1 MTPHTAPVQAARRRL
16 GHLFTRL
23 AALALAGPLGL
34 LAAGPAAAQGQPQ
47 PVRGGLLQVGVAP
60 EPTLLTSAFITTM
73 NIGMVS
79 SKVLEG
85 LVAYDLDLN
94 PVPALATA
102 WSVAPDGR
110 SVTFKLRPGVKWHDG
125 KDFSAAD
132 VKFTLEKVWKELHP
146 FGRAAYANVTRVETP
161 DPLTVV
167 IRLSAASPY
176 ILNYVNSYGSQILP
190 RHLYEGTDILT
201 NPHNNAPV
209 GTGPFVFKEWVKG
222 SHVRLERNPNYWGRG
237 PAGEAQPYLD
247 GVVFKFI
254 PDAAARTVA
263 LEAGELDVALGS
275 IVPLT
280 SLNRFSDKA
289 RWTINGDDGRFLASI
304 FLAQFNVRR
313 PALSDKRVRQA
324 FLHAID
330 RDALLKIVFL
340 GHGKVATG
348 PVPSSVVN
356 YHSDEVRKYP
366 YDPKRAEALL
376 DEAGLKK
383 GPDGKRLKVTLDYG
397 NGSLTEQRAAE
408 LFRQQLAKVGIDLEL
423 RSSDTA
429 TYLRRIFTDQ
439 DYDLMVSSLHR
450 LPDPTLG
457 VQRLHWTKNIK
468 KGAPWTNGSGY
479 SNPELDKVMEA
490 AADEPDPARRKALVK
505 QWQQIVQEDLPILEL
520 IEPTWITVQT
530 ARFQK
535 TLRQGDGLF
544 ASYADAWLLPKR

>member
-1 MTPHTAPVQAARRRL
+1 MKSLTFVRSRLRR
-16 GHLFTRL
+16 HLLRL
-23 AALALAGPLGL
+23 AL
-34 LAAGPAAAQGQPQ
+34 LAASAGPFMPLPAVSQTAGT
-47 PVRGGLLQVGVAP
+47 PVRGGMLQVAVAP
-60 EPTLLTSAFITTM
+60 EPTTLTSAFLPTM

-85 LVAYDLDLN
+85 LVAYDLNLN
-94 PVPALATA
+94 PVPVLATS
-102 WSVAPDGR
+102 WTIAPDGKAI
-110 SVTFKLRPGVKWHDG
+110 TFKLRPGVKWHDG

-146 FGRAAYANVTRVETP
+146 FGRAAYANVERVDTP
-161 DPLTVV
+161 DPLTVAV
-167 IRLSAASPY
+167 RLSAPAPY
-176 ILNYVNSYGSQILP
+176 ILNYINTYGSQILP
-190 RHLYEGTDILT
+190 RHLYEGSDVLN

-222 SHVRLERNPNYWGRG
+222 SHVRLERNPNYWGKG
-237 PAGEAQPYLD
+237 AGGEAQPYLD

-263 LEAGELDVALGS
+263 LEAGDVDVALGS

-280 SLNRFSDKA
+280 SLNRFADKT

-313 PALSDKRVRQA
+313 PYFTDKRVRQA

-330 RDALLKIVFL
+330 RDALLKIVYL

-356 YHSDEVRKYP
+356 YYSDEVRKYP
-366 YDPKRAEALL
+366 FDPKRAEALL
-376 DEAGLKK
+376 EEAGLRR
-383 GPDGKRLKVTLDYG
+383 GEDGRRLKVMLDYG
-397 NGSLTEQRAAE
+397 SGNLQDQRAAE
-408 LFRQQLAKVGIDLEL
+408 IIKQQLGKVGVAVEL
-423 RSSDTA
+423 RASDTA

-439 DYDLMVSSLHR
+439 DYDLMLSSLHR

-457 VQRLHWTKNIK
+457 VQRLYWSRNIK

-490 AADEPDPARRKALVK
+490 AADEPDLARRKALVR
-505 QWQQIVQEDLPILEL
+505 QWQQIVQEDVPILEL

-530 ARFQK
+530 ARLHK
-535 TLRQGDGLF
+535 AMRQGDGLF
-544 ASYADAWLLPKR
+544 ASYADAWLVPKK

>member
-1 MTPHTAPVQAARRRL
+1 MKSLTFVRSRLRR
-16 GHLFTRL
+16 HLLRL
-23 AALALAGPLGL
+23 AL
-34 LAAGPAAAQGQPQ
+34 LAASAGPFMPLPAVSQTTAT
-47 PVRGGLLQVGVAP
+47 PVRGGILQVAVAP
-60 EPTLLTSAFITTM
+60 EPTTLTSAFLPTM

-85 LVAYDLDLN
+85 LVAYDLNLN
-94 PVPALATA
+94 PVPVLATS
-102 WSVAPDGR
+102 WSIAPDGKAI
-110 SVTFKLRPGVKWHDG
+110 TFKLRPGVKWHDG

-146 FGRAAYANVTRVETP
+146 FGRAAYANVERVDTP

-167 IRLSAASPY
+167 VRLSAPAPY
-176 ILNYVNSYGSQILP
+176 ILNYINTYGSQILP
-190 RHLYEGTDILT
+190 RHLYEGSDILN

-222 SHVRLERNPNYWGRG
+222 SHVRLERNPHYWGKG
-237 PAGEAQPYLD
+237 AGGEAQPYLD

-263 LEAGELDVALGS
+263 LEAGDVDVALGS

-280 SLNRFSDKA
+280 SLNRFADKA

-313 PALSDKRVRQA
+313 PYFTDKRVRQA

-330 RDALLKIVFL
+330 REALLRIVFL

-356 YHSDEVRKYP
+356 YYSDEVRKYP
-366 YDPKRAEALL
+366 FDPKRAEALL
-376 DEAGLKK
+376 DEAGLRR
-383 GPDGKRLKVTLDYG
+383 GEDGRRLKVMLDYG
-397 NGSLTEQRAAE
+397 SGNLQDQRAAE
-408 LFRQQLAKVGIDLEL
+408 IIKQQLGKVGVAVEL
-423 RSSDTA
+423 RASDTA
-429 TYLRRIFTDQ
+429 TYLRRVFTDQ
-439 DYDLMVSSLHR
+439 DYDLMLSSLHR

-457 VQRLHWTKNIK
+457 VQRLYWTRNIK

-490 AADEPDPARRKALVK
+490 AADEPDLARRKALVR
-505 QWQQIVQEDLPILEL
+505 QWQQIVQEDVPIMEL

-530 ARFQK
+530 ARLHK
-535 TLRQGDGLF
+535 TMRQGDGLF
-544 ASYADAWLLPKR
+544 ASYADAWLVPKK

>member
-1 MTPHTAPVQAARRRL
+1 MIARNSLLRAL
-16 GHLFTRL
+16 GRSLA
-23 AALALAGPLGL
+23 AALA
-34 LAAGPAAAQGQPQ
+34 AAGLALGGASAQAQTTA
-47 PVRGGLLQVGVAP
+47 PVRGGVLQVAVAP
-60 EPTLLTSAFITTM
+60 EPTTLTSAFITTM

-85 LVAYDLDLN
+85 LVAYDLNLN
-94 PVPALATA
+94 PVPVLATS
-102 WSVAPDGR
+102 WSVAPDGK
-110 SVTFKLRPGVKWHDG
+110 SITFKLRSGVKWHDG
-125 KDFSAAD
+125 HDFSAAD

-146 FGRAAYANVTRVETP
+146 FGRAAYANVDKVETP

-167 IRLSAASPY
+167 LRLSAPSPY
-176 ILNYVNSYGSQILP
+176 ILNYVNTYGSQILP
-190 RHLYEGTDILT
+190 RHLYEGTDILN

-209 GTGPFVFKEWVKG
+209 GTGPFVFKEWIRG

-280 SLNRFSDKA
+280 SLNRFADKS
-289 RWTINGDDGRFLASI
+289 RWTINLDDGRFLASI

-313 PALSDKRVRQA
+313 PHFNDKRVRQA
-324 FLHAID
+324 LLHAID
-330 RDALLKIVFL
+330 REALLKIVFL
-340 GHGKVATG
+340 GYGKVATG

-356 YHSDEVRKYP
+356 YYSDDVRKYP
-366 YDPKRAEALL
+366 FDPKRAEALL

-383 GPDGKRLKVTLDYG
+383 GADGKRLKIALDYDAG
-397 NGSLTEQRAAE
+397 GGATAARPAE
-408 LFRQQLAKVGIDLEL
+408 FIKQYLSKVGVEVEL
-423 RSSDTA
+423 RGSDTA

-439 DYDLMVSSLHR
+439 DYDLTITSLHR

-457 VQRLHWTKNIK
+457 VQRLYWTKNIK

-479 SNPELDKVMEA
+479 SNPELDRIMEA
-490 AADEPDPARRKALVK
+490 AADEPDAAKRRALIK
-505 QWQQIVQEDLPILEL
+505 QWQQIVQEDVPILEL
-520 IEPTWITVQT
+520 IEPTWVTVQT
-530 ARFQK
+530 ARLQK

-544 ASYADAWLLPKR
+544 ASYADAWLTPRK

>member
-1 MTPHTAPVQAARRRL
+1 MKFLPLLRSHTRRQL
-16 GHLFTRL
+16 LRL
-23 AALALAGPLGL
+23 AL
-34 LAAGPAAAQGQPQ
+34 LAAAAPALPLPAVAQSTAAAT
-47 PVRGGLLQVGVAP
+47 PVRGGLLQVAVSP
-60 EPTLLTSAFITTM
+60 EPTTLTSAFITTM

-79 SKVLEG
+79 SKLLEG

-94 PVPALATA
+94 PVPALATSWA
-102 WSVAPDGR
+102 VAPDGKT
-110 SVTFKLRPGVKWHDG
+110 VTFKLRPGVKWHDG
-125 KDFSAAD
+125 KDFTAAD

-146 FGRAAYANVTRVETP
+146 FGRAAYANVQRVDTP

-167 IRLSAASPY
+167 IRLSAPSPY
-176 ILNYVNSYGSQILP
+176 ILNYVNTYGSQILP

-222 SHVRLERNPNYWGRG
+222 SHIRLERNPHYWGKG
-237 PAGEAQPYLD
+237 PGGEAQPYLD

-263 LEAGELDVALGS
+263 LEAGEVDVALGS

-280 SLNRFSDKA
+280 SLSRFADKSK
-289 RWTINGDDGRFLASI
+289 WTLNNDDGRFLASI

-313 PALSDKRVRQA
+313 PALADKRVRQA
-324 FLHAID
+324 FQHAID
-330 RDALLKIVFL
+330 REALLKIVFL

-356 YHSDEVRKYP
+356 YYSDEVRKYP
-366 YDPKRAEALL
+366 YDPKRAEGLL

-383 GPDGKRLKVTLDYG
+383 GADGKRLKLTLDYG
-397 NGSLTEQRAAE
+397 NGSITEQRAAE
-408 LFRQQLAKVGIDLEL
+408 LFRQQLAKVGVELEL

-479 SNPELDKVMEA
+479 SNPELDKIMEA
-490 AADEPDPARRKALVK
+490 AADEPDLAKRRALIK

-535 TLRQGDGLF
+535 SLRQGDGLF
-544 ASYADAWLLPKR
+544 ASYGDAWLLPKR